1 MGLIASADFLNVSEN
16 RSLKRISEE
25 AGSRQRMMRRIGVF
39 ELIDG
44 EYVGHI
50 ATLHFKCK
58 ATIKDNPYRKGLS
71 DPEYVVVH
79 SDAEVFFHDIGY
91 AWDKKTE
98 ENGQSYILV
107 QLDDPSFHKTIT
119 CVLIKSGQK
128 NIYNLYWDRISI
140 TDGDIEKNII
150 TEELIPYIG
159 VLRPIDKVTDY
170 LIEIY
175 PSIAEIWDPD

>member
-1 MGLIASADFLNVSEN
+1 
-16 RSLKRISEE
+16 
-25 AGSRQRMMRRIGVF
+25 MMRRIGVF

-50 ATLHFKCK
+50 ATLNFKCK
-58 ATIKDNPYRKGLS
+58 ATIKENPYRKNAGEA
-71 DPEYVVVH
+71 EYIVVH
-79 SDAEVFFHDIGY
+79 ADAEVFHHDIGY
-91 AWDKKTE
+91 AWEKTTD
-98 ENGQSYILV
+98 GAGHPYLLV
-107 QLDDPSFHKTIT
+107 QLDDPSFHKTISA
-119 CVLIKSGQK
+119 VLIKGGQK
-128 NIYNLYWDRISI
+128 NIYNLFWDRISI

-175 PSIAEIWDPD
+175 PSIQEIWDPD